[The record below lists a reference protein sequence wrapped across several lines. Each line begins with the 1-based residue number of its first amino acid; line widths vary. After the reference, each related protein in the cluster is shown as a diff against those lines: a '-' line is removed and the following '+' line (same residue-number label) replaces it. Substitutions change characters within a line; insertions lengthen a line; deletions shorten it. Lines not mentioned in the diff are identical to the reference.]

1 MLIRAVLLVTANRA
15 CVGYYEVSGV
25 LRYAIDAK
33 ALPQLLEVLEQ
44 GLEWLQPQ
52 EIELLDGAWP
62 RTSAAS
68 SGEPRTPL
76 TAPTPPRLMPGT
88 GKARS
93 FRSMTP
99 NGHSFASVSSQ

>member
-44 GLEWLQPQ
+44 GLEWL
-52 EIELLDGAWP
+52 
-62 RTSAAS
+62 
-68 SGEPRTPL
+68 EPRKL
-76 TAPTPPRLMPGT
+76 
-88 GKARS
+88 
-93 FRSMTP
+93 
-99 NGHSFASVSSQ
+99 NC